1 MFPGAARFK
10 VKPLM
15 APQYCTVEACSQGGH
30 IFLTGH
36 RDTTSNGGQEVQFG
50 GVRQMDMMVMR
61 RTAVW
66 LESEGVVGGSSSHPG
81 FDTSPQRAKFR
92 HRLSDLPLPLVNC
105 RNSFMLRVLLFYG
118 HGPGEW
124 LCRTPQLTHFC
135 PHGHHSV
142 QAWCV
147 HAHRVWIDWG

>member
-50 GVRQMDMMVMR
+50 GGETDGHDGDEMDSGL
-61 RTAVW
+61 A
-66 LESEGVVGGSSSHPG
+66 
-81 FDTSPQRAKFR
+81 
-92 HRLSDLPLPLVNC
+92 
-105 RNSFMLRVLLFYG
+105 
-118 HGPGEW
+118 
-124 LCRTPQLTHFC
+124 
-135 PHGHHSV
+135 
-142 QAWCV
+142 
-147 HAHRVWIDWG
+147 

>member
-61 RTAVW
+61 WTAVW
-66 LESEGVVGGSSSHPG
+66 LECEGGGWRE
-81 FDTSPQRAKFR
+81 QQ
-92 HRLSDLPLPLVNC
+92 PLQV
-105 RNSFMLRVLLFYG
+105 
-118 HGPGEW
+118 
-124 LCRTPQLTHFC
+124 
-135 PHGHHSV
+135 
-142 QAWCV
+142 
-147 HAHRVWIDWG
+147 